1 MHHSPPTHA
10 ELDWLRAGD
19 HVCQFYDTAEELN
32 NVLIPYFKTGLD
44 RHEACAW
51 IAGGPEEVERANSA
65 MRAAA
70 ANFDQRVVTGQMQIM
85 SREEWV
91 GKCGALSTEER
102 IQGWLSFKDEALASG
117 YTGIRSAGDLSS
129 LHETTLDE
137 FLGYE
142 RAADRAFKDQPIVA
156 LCAYCLARYSGKT
169 VLDAMQAHNFGLAK
183 QHGRWRPIEMWHR
196 NQLSTR
202 VAHAPSVRSPNEEA
216 GLVEVLEELLAVY
229 MLAFPGRVRLD
240 GSQVSLPAFAA
251 AKLRLV
257 VHELAANALT
267 VGALA
272 VAQGDLAIKWR
283 VSANGS
289 RRLHVNWSEHGMSGL
304 TIPEK
309 VGRGTHVIAS
319 AVENYVRTFEPMG
332 MRCAFELSLDQRG

>member
-1 MHHSPPTHA
+1 MHHSHRAHA

-19 HVCQFYDTAEELN
+19 HVCQFYDTSEELTEA
-32 NVLIPYFKTGLD
+32 LIPYFKAGLE
-44 RHEACAW
+44 RQEACGW
-51 IAGGPEEVERANSA
+51 VAGGPEEVERANGA
-65 MRAAA
+65 MRMAVADFDRRVAA
-70 ANFDQRVVTGQMQIM
+70 GQMQVM

-91 GKCGALSTEER
+91 RKCGTLSTAER

-129 LHETTLDE
+129 LYESSLDE
-137 FLGYE
+137 FLTYE

-156 LCAYCLARYSGKT
+156 LCAYCLTRYSGKT
-169 VLDAMQAHNFGLAK
+169 VLEAMQAHSFGLTK
-183 QHGRWRPIEMWHR
+183 RRGRWSPIEMWHR

-216 GLVEVLEELLAVY
+216 DLVEVLEELLAVY
-229 MLAFPGRVRLD
+229 MLAFPGRVKLEGR
-240 GSQVSLPAFAA
+240 QVSLPAFAA
-251 AKLRLV
+251 TKLRLA

-272 VAQGDLAIKWR
+272 IAEGTLIIRWH

-289 RRLHVNWSEHGMSGL
+289 RRLRVDWTEHGLSGL
-304 TIPEK
+304 RLPETI
-309 VGRGTHVIAS
+309 GRGTYVIAS
-319 AVENYVRTFEPMG
+319 TVENYVRIFGSTG
-332 MRCAFELSLDQRG
+332 MRCTFEMPL